1 MENKIKALITSKDYE
16 AIGRVLSNDRSLA
29 NEGLAYDDVNTA
41 KAHPL
46 HRLCDGVFS
55 NKYTDDEALEMAKV
69 FLSHGADVNG
79 NQVPEKH
86 DTPLIAAA
94 SLHADKVAIFY
105 IENGADIHHA
115 GTHGG
120 TALHWAA
127 WCGRSKVV
135 SKLIEVGADIN
146 KLCIDFKAT
155 PLFWAVLGLKRGH
168 KKEFQNY
175 LECVTLLVQAG
186 ADRNIPNVDGKT
198 VFDLL
203 DDQDM
208 TLKEVLSRV

>member
-1 MENKIKALITSKDYE
+1 METKIKSLITNKDYE
-16 AIGRVLSNDRSLA
+16 AISRALSEDRNLA
-29 NEGLAYDDVNTA
+29 NKGIAYDDVNSA
-41 KAHPL
+41 EAHPL
-46 HRLCDGVFS
+46 HRLCDGVFA
-55 NKYTDDEALEMAKV
+55 NRFTEDEAVEMAKV
-69 FLSHGADVNG
+69 FLRHGANVDGNG
-79 NQVPEKH
+79 VPEKH

-127 WCGRSKVV
+127 WCGRSRVV
-135 SKLIEVGADIN
+135 TKLIDEGAEIN
-146 KLCIDFKAT
+146 KLCVDFKAT

-168 KKEFQNY
+168 KKDFQTH
-175 LECVTLLVQAG
+175 LECVNLLVQAG
-186 ADRNIPNVDGKT
+186 ADRYIPNVDGKT

-203 DDQDM
+203 DDQD
-208 TLKEVLSRV
+208 TILKEVLS